1 MNAGG
6 HAALIDY
13 INESKGNA
21 RLPGIMALGYIAAF
35 SETLALA
42 IIVHQG
48 ILPLKDALVNEPE
61 PHIKSAACWSM
72 GQIGRHTPEHAKAL
86 AKADVFRRF
95 IQVYKNASEFE
106 DEGSSDLKTKAQR
119 ALKTALQKCTHM
131 PALEPLLHV
140 CVGVNSYRYT

>member
-1 MNAGG
+1 
-6 HAALIDY
+6 
-13 INESKGNA
+13 
-21 RLPGIMALGYIAAF
+21 MALGYISAF

-42 IIVHQG
+42 VIVHQG

-61 PHIKSAACWSM
+61 AHIKSAACWSL

-95 IQVYKNASEFE
+95 IQIYKSASVHD
-106 DEGSSDLKTKAQR
+106 DEGNSDLKTKAQR

-140 CVGVNSYRYT
+140 SYHRHRPDF